1 MNRMAS
7 ALAERTRKEE
17 IESWRRLVR
26 VLSHEIN
33 NTLGPVKSVAATVRD
48 QLAPALAGETGEDLR
63 SSFKLIVDRVDSLSA
78 FISGYAVLAKLP
90 PPERE
95 PAELN
100 EIVRGAVSMLKNGT
114 EIVEEYDDEVGTP
127 SLDRQQMERVAIN
140 LVKNAVE
147 AAASRVWVKSARRGD
162 TVEIS
167 VEDDGPGIAPEARA
181 HLFVPYYTTK
191 PGGSGIGLALARQIV
206 LGHGGTIATR
216 DREGGGTIVFVVL
229 PA

>member
-1 MNRMAS
+1 M
-7 ALAERTRKEE
+7 
-17 IESWRRLVR
+17 
-26 VLSHEIN
+26 
-33 NTLGPVKSVAATVRD
+33 
-48 QLAPALAGETGEDLR
+48 LAGETGDDLR
-63 SSFKLIVDRVDSLSA
+63 SSFKLIVDRVDSLSS

-100 EIVRGAVSMLKNGT
+100 EIVRGAVSMLKNGK
-114 EIVEEYDDEVGTP
+114 EIVEEYDDIGRVPADKE
-127 SLDRQQMERVAIN
+127 QIERVAIN

-147 AAASRVWVKSARRGD
+147 AAASRVWVKTERRGD